1 MTIQIAPSILSA
13 DFCNLERDLKAIS
26 NADLVHVDVM
36 DHHFVPNLTLG
47 EPIVA
52 RICQVTDLP
61 VDVHLMIE
69 DPDRWAPEYAKLGA
83 ASVSFHMGATHAP
96 VRLARQLRDM
106 GCKACFAVRPAEP
119 VEPIFDILDEF
130 DMVLIMTVEPGFGG
144 QKFLDN
150 QMAKVRRL
158 RDEITRRG
166 LKTKI
171 QVDGGVS
178 PKTAPYRC
186 RSRCRCAGR
195 RFRRVRC
202 RESGRGYRLHP
213 REGRSSLQGVNAH
226 HTRKHTTMK
235 TFESLFAEL
244 SEKAATK
251 QAGSLTVDELAK
263 GTHFIGKKI
272 VEEAGET
279 WIAAEYEGAD
289 RTAEEMSQLIYHLQ
303 VMMIDRGITL
313 EDIYKNL

>member
-144 QKFLDN
+144 QKYIESSTRKI
-150 QMAKVRRL
+150 QEL
-158 RDEITRRG
+158 RKMMEARG
-166 LKTKI
+166 LEI
-171 QVDGGVS
+171 DIEVDGGIKLNNV
-178 PKTAPYRC
+178 KTVLD
-186 RSRCRCAGR
+186 AGANII
-195 RFRRVRC
+195 V
-202 RESGRGYRLHP
+202 
-213 REGRSSLQGVNAH
+213 
-226 HTRKHTTMK
+226 
-235 TFESLFAEL
+235 
-244 SEKAATK
+244 
-251 QAGSLTVDELAK
+251 AGSAVYGGDVQKNVAD
-263 GTHFIGKKI
+263 FMKI
-272 VEEAGET
+272 LGEA
-279 WIAAEYEGAD
+279 
-289 RTAEEMSQLIYHLQ
+289 
-303 VMMIDRGITL
+303 
-313 EDIYKNL
+313 

>member
-106 GCKACFAVRPAEP
+106 GCAAY
-119 VEPIFDILDEF
+119 
-130 DMVLIMTVEPGFGG
+130 T
-144 QKFLDN
+144 N
-150 QMAKVRRL
+150 
-158 RDEITRRG
+158 
-166 LKTKI
+166 
-171 QVDGGVS
+171 GVS
-178 PKTAPYRC
+178 EELFKIGMCLP
-186 RSRCRCAGR
+186 
-195 RFRRVRC
+195 
-202 RESGRGYRLHP
+202 SGPL
-213 REGRSSLQGVNAH
+213 V
-226 HTRKHTTMK
+226 T
-235 TFESLFAEL
+235 
-244 SEKAATK
+244 
-251 QAGSLTVDELAK
+251 DEDVAY
-263 GTHFIGKKI
+263 I
-272 VEEAGET
+272 VKSIKEA
-279 WIAAEYEGAD
+279 I
-289 RTAEEMSQLIYHLQ
+289 
-303 VMMIDRGITL
+303 V
-313 EDIYKNL
+313 